1 MTEASASA
9 GALTLAI
16 AAAAGIVSQSI
27 ARTLHFPGI
36 VLLLAVGVLLG
47 PDVAGII
54 DPKTL
59 GDGLMQV
66 VGFAVAVILF
76 EGGLHL
82 DVRKFRRRGKAI
94 NRLVTWGALMTAV
107 GSTVAARLIMGWAWR
122 EAALF
127 GCLVIVTGPTVV
139 TPLVRRFKLVSAVGT
154 ILEAEGVL
162 IDAVGA
168 VIAVVAL
175 ELALEPASA
184 VAKGVFGIGVRLG
197 LGALIG
203 LVGGFVLW
211 ALLRVR
217 NVIDEGLENVF
228 VLAAIWALYQAAE
241 TIVHESGIAAVTVA
255 GLLLGNVRLRT
266 QKELLAF
273 KNQLVVLLIGL
284 LFVLLAAD
292 VRIAEVIALGW
303 PGLLTVAALVFV
315 VRPVNVFL
323 STTGCDLSWRSRA
336 YIAWIGPRGI
346 IAAAVASLF
355 AARLSAAGMSGGEQL
370 RALVFLV
377 IAVTV
382 VLAGLTGGFAAKV
395 LRVSRR
401 PRGWLLLGAN
411 ALAINLANA
420 LKEGGEE
427 VTCLDSSVDHCEA
440 AERLGIEVIQ
450 GNALDEETLHRARIR
465 LRAGVAALTPNDETN
480 LLFIEKARAAGKVKV
495 RLAALRSA
503 TLGATTEMVHAAG
516 GQVLFG
522 DDYDVELWSG
532 RLRGGEAVVVRYLA
546 SGPTGLGHDEVG
558 ATLALPLAL
567 ERGGK
572 IQPIDDAITIKKDDV
587 VRFLVDRTRPAEV
600 GQFLLERGWVQTDRP
615 PTLNPAEP
623 RAEDT
628 IDGSLDGG
636 SMDGEPAS

>member
-16 AAAAGIVSQSI
+16 SAAAGIVSQSI
-27 ARTLHFPGI
+27 AQSLHIPGI

-47 PDVAGII
+47 PDVAGLI
-54 DPKTL
+54 DPDTL
-59 GDGLMQV
+59 GHGLMQV

-82 DVRKFRRRGKAI
+82 DIRKFRRRGKAI
-94 NRLVTWGALMTAV
+94 NRLVTWGAAMTAI
-107 GSTVAARLIMGWAWR
+107 GSTLAARFIMGWGWR

-139 TPLVRRFKLVSAVGT
+139 TPLVRRFKLVSSVGT

-175 ELALEPASA
+175 EAALEPAGA
-184 VAKGVFGIGVRLG
+184 LAKGVFGVSVRLG
-197 LGALIG
+197 LGALMG
-203 LVGGFVLW
+203 LIGGFILW

-217 NVIDEGLENVF
+217 NVVAEGLENVM
-228 VLAAIWALYQAAE
+228 VLALVWALYQGAE
-241 TIVHESGIAAVTVA
+241 TVMHESGIAAVTVA

-273 KNQLVVLLIGL
+273 KNQLVVLLIGM

-292 VRIAEVIALGW
+292 VRVAEVIALGW
-303 PGLLTVAALVFV
+303 PGVLTVAALVFV

-355 AARLSAAGMSGGEQL
+355 AGRLAEAGMSGGEQL

-377 IAVTV
+377 IAITV
-382 VLAGLTGGFAAKV
+382 VLAGLTGGITARL

-411 ALAINLANA
+411 ALAINLARA
-420 LKEGGEE
+420 LQEGGEE
-427 VTCLDSSVDHCEA
+427 VTCLDSSIDHCEA
-440 AERLGIEVIQ
+440 ASKLGLDVLR

-480 LLFIEKARAAGKVKV
+480 LLFIEKARSAGKVKV

-532 RLRGGEAVVVRYLA
+532 RLRGGEATVERYVA
-546 SGPTGLGHDEVG
+546 SGATKLGHDEVG
-558 ATLALPLAL
+558 ATLVLPFAL

-572 IQPIDDAITIKKDDV
+572 IVPIDDSIAIKKGDV
-587 VRFLVDRTRPAEV
+587 VRFLIDRTRLPDV
-600 GQFLLERGWVQTDRP
+600 DRFMLERGWVESEQP
-615 PTLNPAEP
+615 PTLNPSKP
-623 RAEDT
+623 RPRDET
-628 IDGSLDGG
+628 VDGSYDEAAGAG
-636 SMDGEPAS
+636 A